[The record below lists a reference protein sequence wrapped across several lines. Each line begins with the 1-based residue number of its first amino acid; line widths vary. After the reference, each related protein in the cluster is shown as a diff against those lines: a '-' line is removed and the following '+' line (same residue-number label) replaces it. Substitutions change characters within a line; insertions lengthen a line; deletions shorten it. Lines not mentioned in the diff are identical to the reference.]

1 MDKPSL
7 LPTNNSQVS
16 SDLLQFFIEFVK
28 LRPDLSKRPLF
39 IVSESYAGKNF
50 ATELGLVVHKAIA
63 AGNLD
68 ISFGGIFQSYM

>member
-16 SDLLQFFIEFVK
+16 SDLLQFLIKFVK

-39 IVSESYAGKNF
+39 IVSESYGGKF
-50 ATELGLVVHKAIA
+50 ATELGLMVHKAIA

>member
-7 LPTNNSQVS
+7 LATNNSQVS
-16 SDLLQFFIEFVK
+16 SDLLQFLVEFVK

-39 IVSESYAGKNF
+39 IFSESYGGKF
-50 ATELGLVVHKAIA
+50 ASELGVMVHKAIA

-68 ISFGGIFQSYM
+68 ISFGGIFKSYM